1 MLQKYDKNDR
11 QAIKGLSGSTQALF
25 EVIEREEK
33 GEIVDVEG
41 LCSALMEGPK
51 FVVFSC
57 LSGNGE
63 REDLGQD
70 LGVLFT
76 SKLRAKAEGFMKL
89 LRDAGFTGKLLVV
102 VDDTEPVLFWGWQKS
117 QSEVTTW
124 CRMVVEDADIPDG
137 WEVRLWSDLEI
148 EYRSVNHDRQ
158 PFSYERFYASRGS
171 EITKSVIYHR
181 LLKHI
186 KTFPNSGLQ
195 LKKVSAEKA
204 TLDKLIQYE
213 FQRLVFNRLLANSI
227 LLQTETPWAV
237 KDPLFHGS
245 LGNSFS
251 SIIHPFEAR
260 R

>member
-1 MLQKYDKNDR
+1 MKYDKNDR
-11 QAIKGLSGSTQALF
+11 QAIKQLSNPALALF

-33 GEIVDVEG
+33 GEIVDVGG
-41 LCSALMEGPK
+41 LCSALMESPK

-63 REDLGQD
+63 REELGQD

-76 SKLRAKAEGFMKL
+76 TKLRTKAEGFMKSL
-89 LRDAGFTGKLLVV
+89 TGAGFTGKLSVI
-102 VDDTEPVLFWGWQKS
+102 VDDTEPVMFWNWQKS

-124 CRMVVEDADIPDG
+124 CQMVVEDEDIPDG
-137 WEVRLWSDLEI
+137 WEVKLWSDLEI
-148 EYRSVNHDRQ
+148 EYRSINHDSKAS
-158 PFSYERFYASRGS
+158 SYECFYSSRSS
-171 EITKSVIYHR
+171 EITRSVIYHR
-181 LLKHI
+181 LLQHI

-213 FQRLVFNRLLANSI
+213 FQRLVLNRLLTNAI
-227 LLQTETPWAV
+227 LIQTETPWEI